1 MQNIDFYSGNHMRQ
15 AGNQYNAADPEYYN
29 NIAEFHTR
37 HDEKYRKKANRM
49 LSFIIALC
57 IISFTTGLVVGI
69 KFTSGSEREIVDPGT
84 REAVATIGK
93 KVSAMVKKADSDN
106 TVSAASVYP
115 RQSYPYVIRIGSEF
129 QKQQAEKVATRLS
142 HDGFRII
149 LSQKDSGYR
158 IYAGPFENIQ
168 DAKKSLKK
176 VMQYSENGLFS
187 KATVLKR

>member
-15 AGNQYNAADPEYYN
+15 AGNQYNAADPDYFN
-29 NIAEFHTR
+29 NVAEFHTR

-49 LSFIIALC
+49 LSLIIALC

-84 REAVATIGK
+84 RKAMADIGK
-93 KVSAMVKKADSDN
+93 KVSDMVKKTGTDH
-106 TVSAASVYP
+106 TVSTSKMFP
-115 RQSYPYVIRIGSEF
+115 RESYPYVIRIGNEF
-129 QKQQAEKVATRLS
+129 QKQEAEKVATRLS
-142 HDGFRII
+142 HDGYRII
-149 LSQKDSGYR
+149 LSQKDSSYR
-158 IYAGPFENIQ
+158 IYAGPFKNIQ

-176 VMQYSENGLFS
+176 VMHYSENGLFS